1 MSTPLLQRQIS
12 FINKILWRIKTYDK
26 KIMDIIITLFQFRK
40 EYVSYE
46 DPNLNMRNIGYNQL
60 LIILILRIL

>member
-1 MSTPLLQRQIS
+1 
-12 FINKILWRIKTYDK
+12 
-26 KIMDIIITLFQFRK
+26 MDIVITLFQFRK